1 MPDWDHIAGDLQA
14 DAAARLTSEP
24 FFGDVVILEED
35 KGIIESDVE
44 TALGVFNQESGK
56 KIGAVV
62 IARQPTIADTQS
74 EAPGPE
80 VKARLI
86 FDVVTMPVIN
96 MSELGTQKRADV
108 IAMRILNLLHRYF
121 SGHTQCTLMAGANP
135 VVGMSDL
142 PEGNVG
148 YRVTLETTFALD
160 YADKV
165 GTPNLAFNNAGEAVL
180 TCATSGATIYYT
192 TDGSYPGA
200 ENAEAT
206 EYTAPIEV
214 TGRMT
219 IRAGAVKADILPS
232 DTMYVVVKLQAIT
245 TESGDEI
252 TTEDEDEITA
262 DPPVIE

>member
-1 MPDWDHIAGDLQA
+1 MPDWDHIAGDLQL

-44 TALGVFNQESGK
+44 TALGVFNEETGK

-62 IARQPTIADTQS
+62 IARQPTIAETQS

-80 VKARLI
+80 VKARLV
-86 FDVVTMPVIN
+86 FEVVTMPVIN
-96 MSELGTQKRADV
+96 MGELGTQKRADV

-121 SGHTQCTLMAGANP
+121 SGHTKCTLMAGANP

-148 YRVTLETTFALD
+148 YRVTLETTFVLD

-165 GTPNLAFNNAGEAVL
+165 ATPNLTIDEDGAVVL
-180 TCATSGATIYYT
+180 TCATDGATIYYT

-200 ENAEAT
+200 DNAEAT

-219 IRAGAVKADILPS
+219 IRAGAAKADILPS
-232 DTMYVVVKLQAIT
+232 DTIYVVVKLQVIT
-245 TESGDEI
+245 TESGEEI
-252 TTEDEDEITA
+252 TTEDDEEIA
-262 DPPVIE
+262 AEPPVIE